1 MLQEPYLASAVA
13 RFPIRA
19 APVPEQIP
27 TMATDGYRIFYNEDF
42 VLSRS
47 EADLRFILAHEVLHC
62 LFGHMDRR
70 QERSPRRWNIA
81 ADLAVNGALVEFG
94 FEAAEGVLLAAW
106 TTGLTV
112 EEIYEALPSHARLLE
127 LDVVCLDTHLDPKTA
142 IGLSSDGAMADIPSP
157 LERRRLRR
165 QLLVELGRSER
176 LPGSVKG
183 LLREEMRIAA
193 EPQVDWRSYVARFV
207 STLRRD
213 DYRMYPFNRKHIWRG
228 IYLPSTGVPAPS
240 HLVTAIDTSGS
251 MSTDAL
257 EKIVAELDRLRV
269 VTLCRMT
276 VIEFDTTI
284 QRIQE
289 LSAVDEGG
297 RLQLSEN
304 GSFVAH
310 GRGGTDIRAPFEWIA
325 ELAHRGDALPDA
337 LLVATDGFGA
347 MPDHAPDYPV
357 MWLTPFGAL
366 EQFPFGEVVRL
377 SA

>member
-13 RFPIRA
+13 RFPVRA
-19 APVPEQIP
+19 APFPDQIP
-27 TMATDGYRIFYNEDF
+27 TMATDGYRILYNEDF

-47 EADLRFILAHEVLHC
+47 DDDLRFILAHEVLHC

-70 QERSPRRWNIA
+70 QERDPRRWNIA

-94 FEAAEGVLLAAW
+94 FAAAEGALLGAW
-106 TTGLTV
+106 TLGLTV
-112 EEIYEALPSHARLLE
+112 EEIYQGLPSHARFLE
-127 LDVVCLDTHLDPKTA
+127 LGVVCLDTHLDPRAGTGQA
-142 IGLSSDGAMADIPSP
+142 SDGALVDLPSP

-165 QLLVELGRSER
+165 QLIGEIARSGL
-176 LPGSVKG
+176 LPGSVEG

-193 EPQVDWRSYVARFV
+193 EPQVDWRAHMAHFI

-213 DYRMYPFNRKHIWRG
+213 DYRLYPFNRKHIWRG

-251 MSTDAL
+251 MSTQAL

-269 VTLCRMT
+269 VTLCRLT

-284 QRIQE
+284 QRVQE
-289 LSAVDEGG
+289 LTAVEEGG
-297 RLQLSEN
+297 RLRLTER
-304 GSFVAH
+304 GSFVFH
-310 GRGGTDIRAPFEWIA
+310 GRGGTDIRAPFQWIA
-325 ELAHRGDALPDA
+325 EHAHRGDTPPDA

-347 MPDHAPDYPV
+347 MPDHAPNYPV

-366 EQFPFGEVVRL
+366 ERFPFGEVVRL
-377 SA
+377 CA

>member
-13 RFPIRA
+13 RFPVRA
-19 APVPEQIP
+19 APVPERIP
-27 TMATDGYRIFYNEDF
+27 TMATDGYRVLYNEDF
-42 VLSRS
+42 VLSRP
-47 EADLRFILAHEVLHC
+47 EADLRFVLAHEVLHC

-70 QERSPRRWNIA
+70 QERDPRRWNIA

-94 FEAAEGVLLAAW
+94 FEAAEGALLAAW

-112 EEIYEALPSHARLLE
+112 EEIYEGLPSHAHLLE
-127 LDVVCLDTHLDPKTA
+127 LDVVWLDTHLDPETA
-142 IGLSSDGAMADIPSP
+142 MGPSSDGALVDLPSP

-165 QLLVELGRSER
+165 QLLDEVARSGL

-193 EPQVDWRSYVARFV
+193 EPQVDWRAHVARFV

-213 DYRMYPFNRKHIWRG
+213 DYRMYPFNRKHVWRG

-251 MSTDAL
+251 MSTDML

-289 LSAVDEGG
+289 LTAVDEGG
-297 RLQLSEN
+297 RLQLTEN
-304 GSFVAH
+304 GSFAFH
-310 GRGGTDIRAPFEWIA
+310 GRGGTDIRAPFEW
-325 ELAHRGDALPDA
+325 DALPDA
-337 LLVATDGFGA
+337 LLVATDGSGA
-347 MPDHAPDYPV
+347 MPDHAPNYPV
-357 MWLTPFGAL
+357 MWLTPFGAV
-366 EQFPFGEVVRL
+366 ERFPFGEVVRL